1 MRACAR
7 ARENGAV
14 RESLSRGL
22 SWKVWLENPCISR
35 VFGPFFMA
43 DLEKNGIFENGCTMD
58 TGGDARLGG
67 EWMAGRP
74 MKYTAA
80 EFEAAVERYF
90 RSIIR
95 TEVLTERVTEYED
108 GMPVERLVEVMN
120 DNMEP
125 MMRTR
130 WLRPPSISGI
140 CISLGIE
147 RSTWQNYA
155 DAKRYPKHAK
165 VCERARMRIE
175 CYLEELLSTKEK
187 SVQGVIFNLQNNYW
201 NREKAAEESAA
212 RSVSPIDGMSMA
224 QKLALIRDMAGGGG
238 DGGEK
243 TDESAD

>member
-1 MRACAR
+1 
-7 ARENGAV
+7 
-14 RESLSRGL
+14 
-22 SWKVWLENPCISR
+22 
-35 VFGPFFMA
+35 
-43 DLEKNGIFENGCTMD
+43 
-58 TGGDARLGG
+58 
-67 EWMAGRP
+67 

-80 EFEAAVERYF
+80 EFEAAVEKYF
-90 RSIIR
+90 GRISRECEMCRDGHVVLDADGEPITY
-95 TEVLTERVTEYED
+95 TE
-108 GMPVERLVEVMN
+108 
-120 DNMEP
+120 
-125 MMRTR
+125 
-130 WLRPPSISGI
+130 WLRPPTISGI
-140 CISLGIE
+140 CLALGIE